1 MDPRYN
7 TSNPQRQ
14 PQQPQPQVAQRPHQ
28 RFSWQAPVDAET
40 TTTTTAPSQSPPQ
53 YQQVYQ
59 LPQQPTVN
67 TNVAAAQHSRGFSY
81 APTPIEHNGSSAY
94 YAPPSSD
101 HPTNPSSPVFT
112 PIDDR
117 PQSMFNMLNTP
128 AGRQSQHAYGHSSHA
143 RDEDTL
149 LSPSSPEAQTLP
161 FMLVESVVGEDD
173 ENDTARSPQ
182 TYSQPQQP
190 PQPQPQPQPAAQSPV
205 QQTRHARQM
214 SNLAPLNTNF
224 THHMP
229 AIPQSPR
236 SGTSP
241 QPQPQQ
247 PSSPGALPYKT
258 PISPISSGP
267 IRRDTPNSSYN
278 ATSRHKA
285 SLEPYSPHDFPA
297 HNALTA
303 PHAVFSP
310 AAAHGPNGLDYALHQ
325 PGQIRHPNMDLEAA
339 GAGKWKHGLC
349 SCGGGDVTTCL
360 TGLFCP
366 CVLAG
371 RTAHRLSQKAR
382 KADATD
388 MLAHQTSNA
397 QCWASALACGVGLG
411 WLVPMVQRTRIRRL
425 YKVEGSCG
433 DDCVSACCC
442 CCCVAVQNEREIR
455 GREEMRNRWAGP
467 ACREGYVRGGGMEYR
482 AQN

>member
-7 TSNPQRQ
+7 TYPQR
-14 PQQPQPQVAQRPHQ
+14 QPQPQVAQRPHQ

-40 TTTTTAPSQSPPQ
+40 TTTAAPSQSPPQ

-59 LPQQPTVN
+59 LPQQPAVN
-67 TNVAAAQHSRGFSY
+67 TNVQHSRGFSY
-81 APTPIEHNGSSAY
+81 APTPIEHNGPSAY
-94 YAPPSSD
+94 YAPPSAD

-128 AGRQSQHAYGHSSHA
+128 AGRQSQHAYGHVSSHA
-143 RDEDTL
+143 RDEDAL

-173 ENDTARSPQ
+173 EHDAAASQSPQ
-182 TYSQPQQP
+182 TYSQPQSQ
-190 PQPQPQPQPAAQSPV
+190 PQPQPQPQPAAQSPI

-214 SNLAPLNTNF
+214 SNLAPLNTNL

-236 SGTSP
+236 SGAS
-241 QPQPQQ
+241 PQPQQ

-285 SLEPYSPHDFPA
+285 NLEPYSPHDFPA

-310 AAAHGPNGLDYALHQ
+310 AAAHGPNGLDHALHQ

-349 SCGGGDVTTCL
+349 SCGGGDVSTCL

-388 MLAHQTSNA
+388 LLAHQTSNA

-442 CCCVAVQNEREIR
+442 CCCVAVQNEREVR